1 MKITRTEKTSDKHRY
16 STKKSI
22 SVKFKHW
29 CNNII
34 RYMKEDKK
42 RAAIEIVILVIVVI
56 LLVAGI
62 STAIRNNSN
71 KGGEQ
76 LSYNAVETEVNSS
89 MEIITDT
96 EMETETETET
106 ETEETETEEETEGE
120 IVEEEAVAE
129 FFENE
134 IATEDQEALELPSRL
149 LSAEFIPYDGVSRQI
164 SYFGDSMV
172 FGIGNTSVNAVV
184 NGMNITGW
192 TAPSTIEYFTHI
204 HTYNFGEP
212 GETSDEI
219 AYRAGGINVYIDR
232 DITISEDNAATARLV
247 DDNGNTFTFS
257 DYSGYAELSN
267 QYKNTMYINGYL
279 CSVNNVS
286 DGQVSIKLVK
296 GYAAY
301 NMSYAEPV
309 NMRIADNSDGVAVLD
324 AAEPILLAS
333 ANQELDLHTEGA
345 GVVTYDYEQ
354 AQPAANQGTSAT
366 TKGNTETIK
375 QAEAPTQT
383 QPATTKQA
391 EAPAQTQPATT
402 KQAEAPAKPT
412 EAPAKPTEPA
422 TIGSV
427 TMSAG
432 SKAVS
437 KAAYDRSQNDIL
449 LLEIGSNGG
458 WGSDYQ
464 TLILQYDNII
474 LNSGCKYYIIVGD
487 TDDPGT
493 SIADDNQEE
502 LNDDGSY
509 IGIGDTSWEGAL
521 REAYGAHFF
530 NTRTYLIQNGLNDC
544 GLDTTSDDLENFK
557 LGNISKQLR
566 SDWTHFNAYGYY
578 AKGKGIYQKG
588 VELGYWS

>member
-1 MKITRTEKTSDKHRY
+1 MKKAKNI
-16 STKKSI
+16 KKSGGQDI
-22 SVKFKHW
+22 SLVKDLSLRLRRSYDNLVK
-29 CNNII
+29 
-34 RYMKEDKK
+34 RMKEDKK
-42 RAAIEIVILVIVVI
+42 RAAVEIATLAIVVI

-62 STAIRNNSN
+62 ATAIRNNSS

-76 LSYNAVETEVNSS
+76 LSYNAIGTEEDSS
-89 MEIITDT
+89 METI
-96 EMETETETET
+96 TETETET
-106 ETEETETEEETEGE
+106 ETDTEESEAEEETEGE
-120 IVEEEAVAE
+120 IVEEEVVAE

-134 IATEDQEALELPSRL
+134 IATEDQEALALPSRL

-219 AYRAGGINVYIDR
+219 AYRAGGINVYLDR
-232 DITISEDNAATARLV
+232 NITISEDVAATARLV
-247 DDNGNTFTFS
+247 DDNGTTFTFN
-257 DYSGYAELSN
+257 DYSGYAEEDN
-267 QYKNTMYINGYL
+267 QYSNTMYINGYL
-279 CSVNNVS
+279 CSVNNID

-301 NMSYAEPV
+301 NMSYVEPV
-309 NMRIADNSDGVAVLD
+309 NIQVSQNSDIVAELSD
-324 AAEPILLAS
+324 DEPVLLAN
-333 ANQELDLHTEGA
+333 ANLDNALNTEVSGIVA
-345 GVVTYDYEQ
+345 YDINQ
-354 AQPAANQGTSAT
+354 AQPAANTNQGTTSSNQNT
-366 TKGNTETIK
+366 TNAGSNTEASK
-375 QAEAPTQT
+375 QTEASTQPATSKPTEAPTQT
-383 QPATTKQA
+383 QPETT
-391 EAPAQTQPATT
+391 
-402 KQAEAPAKPT
+402 
-412 EAPAKPTEPA
+412 KPTEPA
-422 TIGSV
+422 TIGLV
-427 TMSAG
+427 TMLAG

-449 LLEIGSNGG
+449 ILEIGSNGG

-502 LNDDGSY
+502 YNEDGSY
-509 IGIGDTSWEGAL
+509 IGIGDTSWEAAL

-530 NTRTYLIQNGLNDC
+530 NIRTYLIQNGLSDC
-544 GLDTTSDDLENFK
+544 GLNTTSDDLENFK
-557 LGNISKQLR
+557 RGNISKKLR
-566 SDWTHFNAYGYY
+566 YDWTHFNAYGYY

-588 VELGYWS
+588 VELGYWN

>member
-1 MKITRTEKTSDKHRY
+1 MKINKKEKTSNQY
-16 STKKSI
+16 SD
-22 SVKFKHW
+22 SVKK
-29 CNNII
+29 NILVKLKYLYDSLLRHI
-34 RYMKEDKK
+34 KEDKK
-42 RAAIEIVILVIVVI
+42 KAAIEIAIIAIIII

-62 STAIRNNSN
+62 ATVIKNNSN

-76 LSYNAVETEVNSS
+76 LSYNNMQTEEGSS
-89 MEIITDT
+89 IEIV
-96 EMETETETET
+96 TETETENES
-106 ETEETETEEETEGE
+106 ETEETEAEEESETEDE

-134 IATEDQEALELPSRL
+134 IATEDQEALALPSRI
-149 LSAEFIPYDGVSRQI
+149 LSDEFIPYDGVSRQI

-172 FGIGNTSVNAVV
+172 FGVGNASVSAVV

-192 TAPSTIEYFTHI
+192 TAPGTIEYFTHI

-219 AYRAGGINVYIDR
+219 AYRAGGINVYLDR
-232 DITISEDNAATARLV
+232 DITISEDTAATARLI
-247 DDNGNTFTFS
+247 DDNGNTFTFG
-257 DYSGYAELSN
+257 DYSGYAHEDN
-267 QYKNTMYINGYL
+267 QYSNTVYISGYL
-279 CSVNNVS
+279 CSVNNVG
-286 DGQVSIKLVK
+286 DGQVSIKLVR

-301 NMSYAEPV
+301 NMSYVDPVNIQVSQNSDTVAELSDDEPV
-309 NMRIADNSDGVAVLD
+309 
-324 AAEPILLAS
+324 LLAS
-333 ANQELDLHTEGA
+333 ANLDIALNTEVSGI
-345 GVVTYDYEQ
+345 VTYDINQ
-354 AQPAANQGTSAT
+354 AQPASETNQGAT
-366 TKGNTETIK
+366 NNNQGITGVNQNTTNTGSNTETAK
-375 QAEAPTQT
+375 PTEASTQPSTAKPTEAPTQT
-383 QPATTKQA
+383 QPETI
-391 EAPAQTQPATT
+391 
-402 KQAEAPAKPT
+402 KPT
-412 EAPAKPTEPA
+412 ESA
-422 TIGSV
+422 TIGLV

-437 KAAYDRSQNDIL
+437 KAAYDRSRNDIL
-449 LLEIGSNGG
+449 ILEIGSNGG

-464 TLILQYDNII
+464 TLILQYDSII

-493 SIADDNQEE
+493 SIGDYNQKEYNE
-502 LNDDGSY
+502 DGSY
-509 IGIGDTSWEGAL
+509 IGIGDTSWEAAL

-588 VELGYWS
+588 VELGYWE

>member
-1 MKITRTEKTSDKHRY
+1 MKINKKEKTSNQYGVSMRKN
-16 STKKSI
+16 I
-22 SVKFKHW
+22 SVKLKRSY
-29 CNNII
+29 NNLIK
-34 RYMKEDKK
+34 RMQEDKK
-42 RAAIEIVILVIVVI
+42 RSAIEIITLVIVVI

-62 STAIRNNSN
+62 ATAIKNNSS

-76 LSYNAVETEVNSS
+76 LSYNAIGTEEDSS
-89 MEIITDT
+89 METI
-96 EMETETETET
+96 TETETEA
-106 ETEETETEEETEGE
+106 ETGNEEVEAEEETETEGE

-134 IATEDQEALELPSRL
+134 IATEDQEALALPSRL

-192 TAPSTIEYFTHI
+192 TAPGTIEYFTHI
-204 HTYNFGEP
+204 RTYNFGEP

-219 AYRAGGINVYIDR
+219 AYRAGGINVYLDR
-232 DITISEDNAATARLV
+232 NITISEDTAATARLI
-247 DDNGNTFTFS
+247 DDNGTTFTFN
-257 DYSGYAELSN
+257 DYSGYAEESN
-267 QYKNTMYINGYL
+267 QYSNTMYINGYL
-279 CSVNNVS
+279 CSVNNVG

-301 NMSYAEPV
+301 NMSYVEPV
-309 NMRIADNSDGVAVLD
+309 NIQVSQNSDTVA
-324 AAEPILLAS
+324 
-333 ANQELDLHTEGA
+333 
-345 GVVTYDYEQ
+345 YDI
-354 AQPAANQGTSAT
+354 NQGTTGANQNT
-366 TKGNTETIK
+366 TNAGSNTETSK
-375 QAEAPTQT
+375 QAEASTQPATSKPTEATTQT
-383 QPATTKQA
+383 QPET
-391 EAPAQTQPATT
+391 
-402 KQAEAPAKPT
+402 
-412 EAPAKPTEPA
+412 TEPA
-422 TIGSV
+422 TIGLV

-449 LLEIGSNGG
+449 ILEIGSNGG

-474 LNSGCKYYIIVGD
+474 LNSGCNYYIIVGD

-502 LNDDGSY
+502 YNEDGSY
-509 IGIGDTSWEGAL
+509 IGIGDTSWEAAL

-530 NTRTYLIQNGLNDC
+530 NTRTYLIQNGLSDC
-544 GLDTTSDDLENFK
+544 GLNTTSDDLENFK
-557 LGNISKQLR
+557 RGNISKKLR
-566 SDWTHFNAYGYY
+566 YDWTHFNAYGYY